1 MKGYIIISIGNDPED
16 DYICATGFNDHIRKV
31 FLNKKSAEKFCEDLQ
46 KSFDEDDCDNPYE
59 FRLEEIEIIEH

>member
-31 FLNKKSAEKFCEDLQ
+31 FLNKKSAEKFL
-46 KSFDEDDCDNPYE
+46 
-59 FRLEEIEIIEH
+59 